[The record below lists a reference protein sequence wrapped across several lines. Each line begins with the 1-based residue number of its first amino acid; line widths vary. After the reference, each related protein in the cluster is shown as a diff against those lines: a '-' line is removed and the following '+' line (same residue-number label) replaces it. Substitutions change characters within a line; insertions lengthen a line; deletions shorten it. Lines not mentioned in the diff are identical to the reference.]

1 MTKTQPFTYVDECHV
16 MQGLQ
21 LMPFHYM
28 QKSFLGTGCD
38 PNIEKL
44 LVAKYL
50 LCWEAAVA

>member
-1 MTKTQPFTYVDECHV
+1 MTKTQPSTYVDDCHL

-21 LMPFHYM
+21 LMPFHDM
-28 QKSFLGTGCD
+28 QKSFLGMDCE

-50 LCWEAAVA
+50 LCGAAVA